1 MHTTHFKYKASS
13 TKRIG
18 CYSPPFPD
26 GTTVSPADALD
37 CLCGEIA
44 WVLLNVDTEG
54 VLATRKAV
62 LK

>member
-1 MHTTHFKYKASS
+1 MYTTHFKYKASS

-18 CYSPPFPD
+18 CDFPA
-26 GTTVSPADALD
+26 GTTVSPAVALD

-44 WVLLNVDTEG
+44 WVLPNVDTER

-62 LK
+62 L

>member
-1 MHTTHFKYKASS
+1 MNETYIKFKASS
-13 TKRIG
+13 PNLLG

-62 LK
+62 L